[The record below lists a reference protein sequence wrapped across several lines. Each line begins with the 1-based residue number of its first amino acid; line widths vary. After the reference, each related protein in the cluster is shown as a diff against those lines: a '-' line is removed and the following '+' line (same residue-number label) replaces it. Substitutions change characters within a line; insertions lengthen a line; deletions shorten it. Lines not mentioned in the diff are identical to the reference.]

1 MIDKLFNF
9 DKFDNIGITG
19 LTTELTSFCVDN
31 IYKKSKRNIL
41 LVTNSLYE
49 ANQIYSSLSNL
60 NNHTHLFPNRSTCY
74 FT

>member
-31 IYKKSKRNIL
+31 INKKSKRNIL

-49 ANQIYSSLSNL
+49 ANQIYSSLSKLVLEAPLL
-60 NNHTHLFPNRSTCY
+60 NVFI
-74 FT
+74 